1 MNGLDANVN
10 YHDLSSLQQ
19 LRSQAKKDEAGAIKQ
34 AAQQF
39 ESVFMGMLM
48 QGMRKANASIG
59 EDNPLNSN
67 ATEFFRD
74 MQDQQLAAEL
84 GKTGA
89 LGLADLM
96 VQQLRPDLAQQK
108 TVAHQ
113 LRRDQF
119 SHADAEPMPLH
130 KASMR
135 PYQAKALP
143 SFQLDPERIVMPAN
157 RTSAAMTPQTSPLS
171 AQAPI
176 QSMAL
181 TPSEPS
187 MMSRMAQSPR
197 EASHG
202 PAPVFLTQ
210 RLAPA
215 TIWQADGSHQ
225 HADIPARRQ
234 AVPVASVEE
243 VPHTTN
249 SRSLLRPESIAISG
263 AVLQLGPE
271 VIAGTARPIAIAQ
284 AYVQPR
290 IAPQTLS
297 THLLSNASHI
307 PLDSAASAM
316 PEVKRAGTTVLDS
329 SSPLA
334 FVKSLWPA
342 AQQAA
347 QRLALDPMALIAQAA
362 LETGWGQ
369 KMPTTSQGIAS
380 QNLFGIKASGNWQG
394 AVTSVDTLE
403 YRQGV
408 AVKEKAKFRAYDS
421 IEQSLH
427 DYVDLLQQSERYQAA
442 LQHTNSPKQYF
453 QHLQAAGYATDPN
466 YAQKIWA
473 IFSSDTVQ
481 QARNLLATTTNV
493 DIAGARGTSHGG

>member
-108 TVAHQ
+108 TTAHQ

-119 SHADAEPMPLH
+119 SQRDAQPMPLH
-130 KASMR
+130 KATMR

-143 SFQLDPERIVMPAN
+143 SFQLDPERIVMPA
-157 RTSAAMTPQTSPLS
+157 TKTFTTTPHQTSPLTTQ
-171 AQAPI
+171 QAI
-176 QSMAL
+176 SQMS
-181 TPSEPS
+181 SDPS
-187 MMSRMAQSPR
+187 MKPSNML
-197 EASHG
+197 SHRVS
-202 PAPVFLTQ
+202 ANSTDAVLSTQ
-210 RLAPA
+210 RLAPE
-215 TIWQADGSHQ
+215 TVWQADGSHQ
-225 HADIPARRQ
+225 HAEIPTRRM
-234 AVPVASVEE
+234 AVPEASV
-243 VPHTTN
+243 VQPHQSSELAFRAAPIGGT
-249 SRSLLRPESIAISG
+249 SPA
-263 AVLQLGPE
+263 LQLGPE
-271 VIAGTARPIAIAQ
+271 VIAGATRPISMPQ
-284 AYVQPR
+284 APLQDR
-290 IAPQTLS
+290 MATHALS
-297 THLLSNASHI
+297 PLDLSSIPHLISAA
-307 PLDSAASAM
+307 DSAAQSM
-316 PEVKRAGTTVLDS
+316 PEVKRAASTVLDS

-347 QRLALDPMALIAQAA
+347 QRLDLDPMALIAQAA

-369 KMPTTSQGIAS
+369 KMPTTSQGMLS
-380 QNLFGIKASGNWQG
+380 QNLFGIKASANWQG
-394 AVTSVDTLE
+394 DVTTVDTLE

-421 IEQSLH
+421 VEQSLH
-427 DYVDLLQQSERYQAA
+427 DYVDLLQQSDRYQTA

-453 QHLQAAGYATDPN
+453 QHLQAAGYATDPH

-473 IFSSDTVQ
+473 IFSSDTLQ
-481 QARNLLATTTNV
+481 QARNLLSTTANV
-493 DIAGARGTSHGG
+493 DLAGARRAYHGG